1 VFLDWAFRH
10 DFERNGP
17 SLFRICETTFQG
29 WKRYHN
35 DPDLRVRRRFA
46 AEARKLRTT
55 YNAALWAM
63 EKRLSATNPT
73 ISKRI
78 RELRREVESAFGTFT
93 RMVRV
98 VVGPILLWTSKRED
112 KRLANGITY
121 EPETF
126 VERRNWIAD
135 KLRHTADVITMHPR
149 HSEQPL
155 TNIAAA
161 RVAVDSL
168 SQVTSGD

>member
-1 VFLDWAFRH
+1 
-10 DFERNGP
+10 
-17 SLFRICETTFQG
+17 LFRICETTFQG

-78 RELRREVESAFGTFT
+78 RDLRREVEGSFGTLT
-93 RMVRV
+93 RVVRS

-112 KRLANGITY
+112 KRLANGVTY

-135 KLRHTADVITMHPR
+135 KLRHTADVVTLYPR
-149 HSEQPL
+149 DIEHPL
-155 TNIAAA
+155 TNLAAA
-161 RVAVDSL
+161 RVAVESL
-168 SQVTSGD
+168 SQVASGD